1 MGVLATLAVISGGA
15 QAIGSAVGG
24 VMDYKY
30 SRDRIRE
37 LMARR
42 YGTTE
47 EGEYLKRVGREG
59 VFSEREEATMASKV
73 SRATAQSAQSAI
85 DRYRASA
92 AMQGTTGSISN
103 ERMIK
108 DIELG
113 RSGQIADVISD
124 IGLSEAQSKERALS
138 EYASRSTKY
147 EQGREDEMS
156 RLKYEGNRA
165 LVSGITGAVT
175 AGISAASQ
183 GVTLS
188 KQETAEKLAIEDKSN
203 VTAEMT
209 KYKDALRDIGS
220 ATTIEIDGQLY
231 TREQLQTLYKQS
243 FDYAMALRSSGVKK
257 DV

>member
-165 LVSGITGAVT
+165 LVSGITGAAT

-183 GVTLS
+183 AVSIGRGEEVDLHIGDLNTQYRKLQ
-188 KQETAEKLAIEDKSN
+188 QE
-203 VTAEMT
+203 
-209 KYKDALRDIGS
+209 IGS
-220 ATTIEIDGQLY
+220 LEGIAGAEARILD
-231 TREQLQTLYKQS
+231 LQKQM
-243 FDYAMALRSSGVKK
+243 DNIVLELKPLIGVKENG
-257 DV
+257 